1 MGIEDIRKR
10 YIIILTWGV
19 GFGFIL
25 LLTGFLLFLL
35 GIPETAISP
44 ERVTENW
51 HLSAAEYRSA
61 TGYKAGWDWISSL
74 PDADY
79 LSFASLIYF
88 GLLTP
93 ICLASIVPQF
103 IKGKRYAYA
112 AITAGMLAIL
122 ILAAAG
128 IISS

>member
-10 YIIILTWGV
+10 YIIILKWGV
-19 GFGFIL
+19 GLGFIL

-35 GIPETAISP
+35 GVPETAISP
-44 ERVTENW
+44 DQVTEHW
-51 HLSAAEYRSA
+51 HLSAAEYHNA
-61 TGYKAGWDWISSL
+61 TGYKAGWDWIFSL
-74 PDADY
+74 PNADY
-79 LSFASLIYF
+79 LSFASLVYF

-93 ICLASIVPQF
+93 ICLASVFPQF
-103 IKGKRYAYA
+103 IKEKRYAYA